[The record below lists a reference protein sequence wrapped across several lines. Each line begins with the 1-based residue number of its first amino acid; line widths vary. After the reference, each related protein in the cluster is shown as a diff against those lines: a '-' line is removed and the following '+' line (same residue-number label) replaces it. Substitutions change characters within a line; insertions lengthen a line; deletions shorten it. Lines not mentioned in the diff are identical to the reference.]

1 MENQRLLLYFT
12 LFFILYLLWTE
23 WQLDYGPKPQAP
35 IAETTTAPGPA
46 SAQQELVEVPD
57 AAEVEAP
64 KADVAVFEST
74 STEHADARRVRVLT
88 DVLDVEIDTRGGD
101 IRRAVLRNYAKTA
114 DKPEEKLVLMSD
126 TEVNFF
132 IAQSGLVSAN
142 AGTAPTHNAVFSAEN
157 TDYRL
162 AEGEDKINVVLSWVG
177 EQGVRVIKTYTF
189 HRNSY
194 VIDIEHRVL
203 AGDTDWSGSQYMQL
217 VRTPP
222 SEDDKS
228 AFIYTYTGGVIFN
241 DDIKY
246 EKIEFDDI
254 AEENLK
260 DNIGDGCLNL
270 NSRQRG
276 CELNGGW
283 LAMMQHYFLAA
294 WIPEAGVNNLFYS
307 KHPSNTYKYI
317 LGTRSPAL
325 KIAPG
330 ESDVFNTRLV
340 VGPKLQNQLKTI
352 APGLELTVDYGVLTI
367 IAKPLFWLL
376 NIFYGWFSNW
386 GWAIIFLT
394 ISVKAIFYKLSE
406 MSYRSMARMRK
417 VAPRIQQ
424 MKERYGDDRQ
434 GMSKAM
440 MDLYKREKINP
451 MGGCFPIL
459 VQMPVFI
466 ALYWVLLES
475 VEMRHA
481 PFILWI
487 DNLSARDPYFI
498 LPLIMGVSM
507 WVQQKL
513 NPAPVDPVQ
522 QKIFQYMPFVF
533 TVMFAFFPSGLV
545 LYWVVNNILS
555 IAQQYVITRRIEK
568 EA

>member
-1 MENQRLLLYFT
+1 MENQRLLLYIT
-12 LFFILYLLWTE
+12 LFFIIYLLWAE
-23 WQLDYGPKPQAP
+23 WQMDYGPKPEAP
-35 IAETTTAPGPA
+35 VSEIA
-46 SAQQELVEVPD
+46 SAVEPGATEVPE
-57 AAEVEAP
+57 AAIAPDEASII
-64 KADVAVFEST
+64 ESRQAEQT
-74 STEHADARRVRVLT
+74 GSQRVRVIT
-88 DVLDVEIDTRGGD
+88 DIFDIEIDSKGGD
-101 IRRAVLRNYAKTA
+101 IRKTVLRNYSKTA
-114 DKPEEKLVLMSD
+114 EKPDEKLVLMSD
-126 TEVNFF
+126 TDINFF
-132 IAQSGLVSAN
+132 IAQSGLVSVN
-142 AGTAPTHNAVFSAEN
+142 SGTAPTHNSVYTVEN
-157 TDYRL
+157 TSYRL
-162 AEGEDKINVVLSWVG
+162 AEGVNEMKVPLYWSGPDGIKVSKI
-177 EQGVRVIKTYTF
+177 YTF
-189 HRNSY
+189 RRNDY
-194 VIDIEHRVL
+194 VIDVQHDVK
-203 AGDTDWSGSQYMQL
+203 AGKQNWSGSQYMQL
-217 VRTPP
+217 VRVPP
-222 SEDDKS
+222 TEEEGS
-228 AFIYTYTGGVIFN
+228 AFIHTYTGGVVYN
-241 DDIKY
+241 DAIKY
-246 EKIEFDDI
+246 EKVDFDDI
-254 AEENLK
+254 AEQNLK
-260 DNIGDGCLNL
+260 AVIGDGCLNIT
-270 NSRQRG
+270 NSQKG
-276 CELNGGW
+276 CELTGGW

-294 WIPEAGVNNLFYS
+294 WIPEAEENNLFYS
-307 KHPSNTYKYI
+307 KNPTNTYKYI
-317 LGTRSPAL
+317 LGTRSPAQ
-325 KIAPG
+325 KIPA
-330 ESDVFNTRLV
+330 ESTGTFNTRLV
-340 VGPKLQNQLKTI
+340 VGPKLQNQLELI

-376 NIFYGWFSNW
+376 DIFHGWFGNW

-394 ISVKAIFYKLSE
+394 ITVKAIFYKLSE
-406 MSYRSMARMRK
+406 MSYRSMAKMRK
-417 VAPRIQQ
+417 VAPRIKQ

-434 GMSKAM
+434 AMSKAM
-440 MDLYKREKINP
+440 MDMYKREKINP

-498 LPLIMGVSM
+498 LPIIMGVSM